1 MRTASSIQRDHGL
14 AAAAVVF
21 LAMAIALG
29 GWLAPASAQ
38 VRMMP
43 PGSLPEIDE
52 DTQAAIIDSLIT
64 VLDSTYVMADE
75 GAQMVEHLS
84 AGWAE
89 GKWRDLTDPSEFV
102 SQLDREIHGVYDDGH
117 LGLVVMPPRDP
128 NEEAEEFDPRDNDEF
143 FEGQRRKNYGFMKA
157 EILAG
162 NVGYLRLDQFADTGR
177 GGATGVAAMNFLA
190 NADALIIDLRGN
202 GGGSASMIQLLAGY
216 LLEDSE
222 HLINWYV
229 RARDETV
236 QSWSQAYVPGIRIPD
251 TPLYILTSGRTFSA
265 AEEFTFDMKN
275 LERATIV
282 GETTGGGG
290 NTVASYAFAFEN
302 FQVGMRASWGAATDP
317 RSGEGWEGV
326 GVEPHIAVEAD
337 LALDTSHRH
346 AVDQLIEEA
355 PSEDRFD
362 LEWAKQDLMARFE
375 PVTLDR
381 EELKAYVGDY
391 GPRHIY
397 FEGDQLTYRRESRPP
412 MPLLPMATD
421 LFRVGDISY
430 FRLRFERGDNGDVTG
445 LVGMYDN
452 GREDVNPRD

>member
-1 MRTASSIQRDHGL
+1 MQRYPGL
-14 AAAAVVF
+14 AAAVMVF
-21 LAMAIALG
+21 LTMAVG
-29 GWLAPASAQ
+29 GWLAPASGQ

-43 PGSLPEIDE
+43 PGSLPEINE
-52 DTQAAIIDSLIT
+52 DTQAAIIDSMIT

-75 GAQMVEHLS
+75 GAQMVEHLRR
-84 AGWAE
+84 GWAE
-89 GKWRDLTDPSEFV
+89 GQWRELTDPAEFV
-102 SQLDREIHGVYDDGH
+102 AQLNREIHGVYDDGH
-117 LGLVVMPPRDP
+117 LGVGVMPPRDP
-128 NEEAEEFDPRDNDEF
+128 NEVEEEFDPRDNDEF
-143 FEGQRRKNYGFMKA
+143 FEGQRRRNYGFQKA

-177 GGATGVAAMNFLA
+177 GGATGAAAMNFLA
-190 NADALIIDLRGN
+190 NTDVLIIDLRGN

-216 LLEDSE
+216 LLAESE

-236 QSWSQAYVPGIRIPD
+236 QSWSQGYVPGNRSTD
-251 TPLYILTSGRTFSA
+251 TPLYILTSGRIFSA

-290 NTVASYAFAFEN
+290 NTVASYAFDFGN

-317 RSGEGWEGV
+317 RTGEGWEGV
-326 GVEPHIAVEAD
+326 GIEPHIAVAAD
-337 LALDTSHRH
+337 LALDAAHRH
-346 AVDQLIEEA
+346 ALDLLIEQT
-355 PSEDRFD
+355 PDEDRFD
-362 LEWAKQDLMARFE
+362 LEWAKQDLMAKLE

-381 EELKAYVGDY
+381 QGLEAFVGDY

-397 FEGDQLTYRRESRPP
+397 FEGDQLTYRRDSRPP
-412 MPLLPMATD
+412 MPITPMTTD
-421 LFRVGDISY
+421 IFRVGDLPY

-452 GREDVNPRD
+452 GREEANPRD